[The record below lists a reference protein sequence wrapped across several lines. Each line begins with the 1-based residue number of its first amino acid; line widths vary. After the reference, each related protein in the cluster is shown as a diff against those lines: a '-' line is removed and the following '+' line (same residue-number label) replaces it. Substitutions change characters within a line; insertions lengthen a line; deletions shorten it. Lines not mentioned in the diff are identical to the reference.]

1 MVAYVVVTRLR
12 TRNPAE
18 LEIYR
23 DLNRGIPPES
33 EFKRLASWTG
43 TFEVKEGP
51 DVEGVA
57 LFEFPSL
64 AKAKAWYESE
74 DYQRVVRHR
83 FLGADHNFIIV
94 EGLSP
99 NG

>member
-18 LEIYR
+18 LERYR

-33 EFKRLASWTG
+33 EFKRLASFAG

-57 LFEFPSL
+57 IFEFPSL
-64 AKAKAWYESE
+64 AKAKAWYESRE
-74 DYQRVVRHR
+74 YQNVVRHR
-83 FLGADHNFIIV
+83 FLGGDYNFIIV

-99 NG
+99 N